1 MFAATN
7 FGQNTVLLHL
17 PVESAQQSLK
27 TFASTKLYIS
37 HIKELYFTLANQ
49 ACQFREFNPA
59 SGVDEPRLSVLTLL
73 IPTDGYPAVDLLDE
87 GGAQFA

>member
-17 PVESAQQSLK
+17 PVESAEQSLK

-49 ACQFREFNPA
+49 ACQFPH
-59 SGVDEPRLSVLTLL
+59 
-73 IPTDGYPAVDLLDE
+73 
-87 GGAQFA
+87 